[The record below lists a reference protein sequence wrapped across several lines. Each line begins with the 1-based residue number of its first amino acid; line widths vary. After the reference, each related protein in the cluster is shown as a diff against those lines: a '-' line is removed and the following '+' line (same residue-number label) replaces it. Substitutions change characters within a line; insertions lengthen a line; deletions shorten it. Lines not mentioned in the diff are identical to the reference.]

1 MQLYLELQFIPS
13 LGQFCFQLGCFK
25 LRFLSS
31 VLKSVFLFALNSIF
45 YYVDVIKRKH
55 IIYVAISINFYWKAK
70 KCNWEKANNL
80 MIKITANI
88 TEISVLQRFRPY
100 VGAIIIVELH
110 SE

>member
-1 MQLYLELQFIPS
+1 
-13 LGQFCFQLGCFK
+13 
-25 LRFLSS
+25 
-31 VLKSVFLFALNSIF
+31 
-45 YYVDVIKRKH
+45 
-55 IIYVAISINFYWKAK
+55 
-70 KCNWEKANNL
+70 